1 MNETEQAILNSLV
14 ELERVAKG
22 TQLPNRKPDFQG
34 LFAGLDAL
42 SRQLPKGTD
51 PLLRHY
57 LDNKSYEKAR
67 LLLQGKDAENARGR
81 CGDGKMEDGR

>member
-14 ELERVAKG
+14 ELERAAKG
-22 TQLPNRKPDFQG
+22 PQHPNRKPDFQG
-34 LFAGLDAL
+34 LFARLDVL
-42 SRQLPKGTD
+42 SRQLPKGSD

-67 LLLQGKDAENARGR
+67 LHLQGRDAENARGT
-81 CGDGKMEDGR
+81 CGDGR